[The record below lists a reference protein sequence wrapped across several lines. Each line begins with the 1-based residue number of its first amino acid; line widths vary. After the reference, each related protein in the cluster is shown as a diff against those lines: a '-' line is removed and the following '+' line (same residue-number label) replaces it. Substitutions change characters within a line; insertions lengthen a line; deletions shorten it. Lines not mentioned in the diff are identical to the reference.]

1 MECISSRVELRCKSA
16 PTQRVIIFH
25 IYVSLFSFPLLPRLS
40 MCRCSTPT
48 RDTPPH
54 SPCQYLCLRGP
65 KAPELQVRPPRRP
78 HSPWQVGSCCRG
90 GDGRYKRSPPPASWP
105 RSSVVN
111 RPRRDILQSSCGTLE
126 GQRSGARRV
135 SPSQS
140 ELTFLKGSWSDG
152 CIRPASGVRWGHG
165 EEPSAGGEG

>member
-1 MECISSRVELRCKSA
+1 MTLGPKSKICEAGRSSKSQKLLFPPPVSARGAMECISSRVELRCKSA

-65 KAPELQVRPPRRP
+65 KPPELQVRPRAARTPRGRSAPAAEEVMDGTNAPRHLLPGHAQVLLTGRGETFYKAPAAHWRGNAAERGASRP
-78 HSPWQVGSCCRG
+78 
-90 GDGRYKRSPPPASWP
+90 
-105 RSSVVN
+105 
-111 RPRRDILQSSCGTLE
+111 
-126 GQRSGARRV
+126 V
-135 SPSQS
+135 SQN
-140 ELTFLKGSWSDG
+140 
-152 CIRPASGVRWGHG
+152 
-165 EEPSAGGEG
+165 